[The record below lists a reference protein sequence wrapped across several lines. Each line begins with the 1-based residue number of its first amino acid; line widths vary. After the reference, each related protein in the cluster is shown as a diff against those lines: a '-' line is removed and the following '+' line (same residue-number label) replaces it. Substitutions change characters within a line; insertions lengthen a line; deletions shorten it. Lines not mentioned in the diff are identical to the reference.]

1 VPADGHPWL
10 RIAACR
16 RSHHAAVDQDE
27 VTGVRAA
34 LSKEVTVPAVN
45 VGSTRSG
52 FRDSTMMICHSFQSK
67 LLPNAFPDL
76 FDWAVVNALRFMFDQ
91 PAPKRFDE
99 SSAAVHQRDL
109 VIVDVAVVPR
119 SRSVPRRR
127 GHRRAR
133 PVPQGLRPRPI
144 RRAGDR
150 EAALRSRVRDGI
162 PQGAAGVEPAHHR
175 LVKENLAALRKRA
188 GPNTELPFI
197 TYGTM
202 ADPRWLD
209 ASLELNDREAG
220 VCYIGD
226 PAAANKGRS
235 ASAGF

>member
-1 VPADGHPWL
+1 
-10 RIAACR
+10 
-16 RSHHAAVDQDE
+16 

-34 LSKEVTVPAVN
+34 LYKEVTVPAVN

-119 SRSVPRRR
+119 RS
-127 GHRRAR
+127 
-133 PVPQGLRPRPI
+133 L
-144 RRAGDR
+144 
-150 EAALRSRVRDGI
+150 
-162 PQGAAGVEPAHHR
+162 
-175 LVKENLAALRKRA
+175 
-188 GPNTELPFI
+188 
-197 TYGTM
+197 
-202 ADPRWLD
+202 
-209 ASLELNDREAG
+209 
-220 VCYIGD
+220 C
-226 PAAANKGRS
+226 AAAPRSSTSATRS
-235 ASAGF
+235 AGTPPSTYTPSRRP